1 MADKLRGGSTVG
13 GNLIWH
19 TGNDGSGSGLDADL
33 LDGMNATTAATANT
47 IVARDANGYV
57 YANALNSTLADT
69 ANSASHYMVET
80 GSDGWLRPKT
90 LANVKTEIA
99 GDRLALAGG
108 TLTGSLAGTTFTG
121 TSFNSITA
129 LSSTAPVVAGTA
141 AVGTSTT
148 VARAD
153 HVHPLQTTI
162 TGNAATATTATT
174 ANALNAAN
182 AYTGTSFNSITG
194 LASVAPVAPAV
205 TAAVGTSTAV
215 ARQDHVHPT
224 NFTAT
229 ATDIKMNG
237 TQAVGTLTT
246 FARADHVHPTDTSR
260 APLAS
265 PALTGTPTAPTAA
278 TTVNSTQ
285 LATTAFATPR
295 TDATGASVM
304 PAGTTAQRPVSP
316 VNGYMRYNSE
326 LLAME
331 AYVNGAW
338 GSVGGGATGG
348 GTGGGTDKVFNE
360 NGYVVT
366 ANYTIPAGKSAVTVG
381 DASGDVTI
389 NSGVTVTL
397 DSNSRW
403 VIL

>member
-162 TGNAATATTATT
+162 TGNAGSATFQTSNVTGSSCLAIFHNTPAGSTSTRECSGWADAPNTGWWVINSIRHTNSANYWGTQIAYGWEDNANAIYQRNVSAGTWSAWTRVDVSSANITELVNNAGFATTAAVTT
-174 ANALNAAN
+174 TVNGLMIAADKTKLDGVAAGAN
-182 AYTGTSFNSITG
+182 AYTLPVANAATFGGIK
-194 LASVAPVAPAV
+194 ASVS
-205 TAAVGTSTAV
+205 GT
-215 ARQDHVHPT
+215 
-224 NFTAT
+224 
-229 ATDIKMNG
+229 
-237 TQAVGTLTT
+237 TLTLN
-246 FARADHVHPTDTSR
+246 F
-260 APLAS
+260 
-265 PALTGTPTAPTAA
+265 
-278 TTVNSTQ
+278 
-285 LATTAFATPR
+285 
-295 TDATGASVM
+295 
-304 PAGTTAQRPVSP
+304 
-316 VNGYMRYNSE
+316 
-326 LLAME
+326 
-331 AYVNGAW
+331 
-338 GSVGGGATGG
+338 
-348 GTGGGTDKVFNE
+348 
-360 NGYVVT
+360 
-366 ANYTIPAGKSAVTVG
+366 
-381 DASGDVTI
+381 
-389 NSGVTVTL
+389 
-397 DSNSRW
+397 
-403 VIL
+403 